1 MRRELRYLQG
11 VELRQRGGRPV
22 IRGYAARFN
31 SPSLPLSGMFG
42 APFTER
48 IMPGAFA
55 KSIQNDDVRALVN
68 HDPNQLLGRTKSG
81 TLALR
86 EDEHGLFYEITPP
99 DTTAARDV
107 IESIKRGDMDGSS
120 FGFSVPEGGDNWVKG
135 EDGKQLREVR
145 EVKLYDI
152 SPVTYPAYPSTSV
165 AMRSLF
171 PDGMPE
177 PVKEVRQ
184 DSEPDGDEGNLDD
197 VLSMIRDAM
206 SKLATAHKALGG
218 TEDVLTVSGDLTN
231 ENGGDDKTQQPSRSY
246 EWMSPELQRFYRQ
259 QDRKA
264 RMNAREDEF
273 ERMLLTTAPDSNAAR
288 MLKLDRELAE
298 IKQEQAREDAH
309 IEKDQHHERWRL
321 KDPCAII
328 PLWRDINLY
337 PWKAKE
343 KEREKDP
350 WAAYPLL

>member
-1 MRRELRYLQG
+1 MRREFRYLQNI
-11 VELRQRGGRPV
+11 ELRQRGGRPV

-31 SPSLPLSGMFG
+31 SPSLPIGDMFHG
-42 APFTER
+42 LFTER
-48 IMPGAFA
+48 IMPGAFS
-55 KSIQNDDVRALVN
+55 KSIQKDDVRALVN

-165 AMRSLF
+165 AIRSLF

-177 PVKEVRQ
+177 PVN
-184 DSEPDGDEGNLDD
+184 S

-206 SKLATAHKALGG
+206 AKLATAHKALGG

-231 ENGGDDKTQQPSRSY
+231 DNGGDDKTQQPSRSY
-246 EWMSPELQRFYRQ
+246 SWMSPNLQAFYRL

-264 RMNAREDEF
+264 RMNQREDEF
-273 ERMLLTTAPDSNAAR
+273 ERMLLTIAPHSNAAR
-288 MLKLDRELAE
+288 ALKNDRDLAE
-298 IKQEQAREDAH
+298 IKYEQARDAAREERDKLH
-309 IEKDQHHERWRL
+309 QRWQRKDDWAAFPMYRSLDLYRPKREER
-321 KDPCAII
+321 
-328 PLWRDINLY
+328 
-337 PWKAKE
+337 
-343 KEREKDP
+343 REKDP
-350 WAAYPLL
+350 WAVYPLL